1 MEFLNRTELLVG
13 SDGLKKI
20 NKANI
25 ILLGCGGVGGYVAEM
40 LVRSGVENLTIVDFD
55 KVDVSNINRQI
66 IALSSNVGR
75 CKVDVLK
82 ERLLEIN
89 PSANI
94 IAINERYTENS
105 TILDDNFDYVIDAI
119 DSVKDKVDLIVKS
132 HKLGLKIVSAM
143 GAGNRADIPTFKV
156 ADIYKTY
163 NDGLAKVIRKKLKEN
178 GVLKHT
184 VVFTDS
190 LPLKN
195 DSNVVGS
202 IAYYPAMCGC
212 VLSAFVINEL
222 VKGE

>member
-13 SDGLKKI
+13 SDSLKKI

-40 LVRSGVENLTIVDFD
+40 LVRSGVVNLTIVDFD
-55 KVDVSNINRQI
+55 KVDVTNINRQI
-66 IALSSNVGR
+66 IALSTNVGQN
-75 CKVDVLK
+75 KVDVLK
-82 ERLLEIN
+82 ERLMEIN

-105 TILDDNFDYVIDAI
+105 TILNEKFDYVIDAI

-132 HKLGLKIVSAM
+132 HRLGLKIVSAM
-143 GAGNRADIPTFKV
+143 GAGNRTDIPTFKV

-163 NDGLAKVIRKKLKEN
+163 NDGLAKVMRKKLKEN
-178 GVLKHT
+178 GILKHT

-190 LPLKN
+190 LPLESDGKT
-195 DSNVVGS
+195 VGS
-202 IAYYPAMCGC
+202 VAYYPAMCGC
-212 VLSAFVINEL
+212 VISAFVINEL
-222 VKGE
+222 IKGE